1 MRYAILCVGQRAVYQ
16 CDRVPGG
23 LGRIL
28 GSRPV
33 LFRCSL
39 DQWREKRDVPRYRR
53 LIDVEDV
60 GPYILDDV
68 LPKISAGNDK
78 RLSQGE
84 FARAP
89 FSFIPRFFE

>member
-1 MRYAILCVGQRAVYQ
+1 
-16 CDRVPGG
+16 
-23 LGRIL
+23 
-28 GSRPV
+28 
-33 LFRCSL
+33 
-39 DQWREKRDVPRYRR
+39 

-89 FSFIPRFFE
+89 FSFIPRFVE